1 MNNPIMYADPS
12 GNYMIL
18 PFWNMKYISKIF
30 EDIKNF
36 NLFNKDS
43 NVVFDANY
51 FSFYKGSLVIKH
63 QTNLS
68 SFGVFGIIFLH
79 VNHTEEDDLNHE
91 WGHNIQEK
99 ILGSPLYMIRIAI
112 PSMIG
117 CALRYN
123 DEEYFSFPWERSA
136 DFFGNVNR
144 SHGYSSSIESS
155 LVYLLTG
162 IRLETWQE
170 VIEYLLNNI
179 FTNHNDNEIY

>member
-1 MNNPIMYADPS
+1 MLKQIFFYCNSRYYSPELWRFISLDSIEYLDPQSINGLNLYCYCMNNPIMGYDPS

-136 DFFGNVNR
+136 DFFGM
-144 SHGYSSSIESS
+144 
-155 LVYLLTG
+155 
-162 IRLETWQE
+162 
-170 VIEYLLNNI
+170 
-179 FTNHNDNEIY
+179 